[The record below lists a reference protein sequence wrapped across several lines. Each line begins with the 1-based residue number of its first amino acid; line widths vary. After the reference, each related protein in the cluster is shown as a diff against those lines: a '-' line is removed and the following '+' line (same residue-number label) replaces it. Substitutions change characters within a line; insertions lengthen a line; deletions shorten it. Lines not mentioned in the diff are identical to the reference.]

1 MRSIILAMQG
11 GVLDRCFLKIAY
23 GRIPQQWAGHR
34 HSNGTF
40 PSQTGQLGFPSQCWS
55 NDFLLRSTT
64 CWQTPLD
71 HWLVGEQH
79 LDPSMGESTWMV
91 TGWVP
96 SKYCNEAGAVI
107 AFLMWSTAD
116 WCSGL
121 QTNSLVFL
129 VSTQRLAAMDAKS
142 GIKRLRNW
150 IIPRKVCR
158 FARLVNGSIDSM
170 ELIFRGSGW
179 RPSAPMIWPKKGIRV
194 HLNLHSSRLKRRPV
208 SCALWRKARRFSSWS
223 LKSLL

>member
-1 MRSIILAMQG
+1 MHRYIKPLCGFITTWADSWQSVSDRNVLPGAYLICTSYFWMRSIILAMQG

-23 GRIPQQWAGHR
+23 SRIPQQRAGHR
-34 HSNGTF
+34 HSIGTF
-40 PSQTGQLGFPSQCWS
+40 PSQTGQLVFPSQCWS
-55 NDFLLRSTT
+55 NNFLLRSTT

-71 HWLVGEQH
+71 HWLVGKQH
-79 LDPSMGESTWMV
+79 LDPSRWESTWMV

-96 SKYCNEAGAVI
+96 SKYCNEVGAVI
-107 AFLMWSTAD
+107 AFLMWPTAD

-150 IIPRKVCR
+150 TIPRKVCR
-158 FARLVNGSIDSM
+158 FARLVD
-170 ELIFRGSGW
+170 
-179 RPSAPMIWPKKGIRV
+179 RV
-194 HLNLHSSRLKRRPV
+194 HR
-208 SCALWRKARRFSSWS
+208 
-223 LKSLL
+223 